1 MKPNFY
7 IPFFF
12 IHIFNKGTAE
22 LAGQGLGVDILY

>member
-7 IPFFF
+7 IPFFLF
-12 IHIFNKGTAE
+12 TSNKGTGE